1 MGLFTANPV
10 FDMLKQDHRKVE
22 ELFQEFEEAQD
33 SRSKAR
39 IIQETLRELDVHAK
53 LEEAL
58 IYPAIRKKLD
68 EEDLMDEALEEHH
81 VAHVL
86 MNELKR
92 MKASDARYEAKFTVL
107 GESIKHHV
115 KEEEGT
121 MFPQAEKADINWEQL
136 SQKAMEQ
143 KKALVARVTGNAS
156 HSRKRSSGSR
166 SRRRRGAARTKRGRS
181 SSRQLKKA
189 A

>member
-1 MGLFTANPV
+1 
-10 FDMLKQDHRKVE
+10 
-22 ELFQEFEEAQD
+22 
-33 SRSKAR
+33 
-39 IIQETLRELDVHAK
+39 
-53 LEEAL
+53 
-58 IYPAIRKKLD
+58 
-68 EEDLMDEALEEHH
+68 MDEALEEHH